1 MKKIFAFALMLMTA
15 ASLTVEAGNGNG
27 KGKHKGKKVKK
38 HKSQTVRVVTVPT
51 QTIYVAPTAF
61 VVRNGVTYY
70 NGFTVTTTSAGER
83 YYVNS
88 KGNKIMI
95 KVK

>member
-1 MKKIFAFALMLMTA
+1 MKKILAFALMLLMA
-15 ASLTVEAGNGNG
+15 ASVSLEAGNGNG
-27 KGKHKGKKVKK
+27 KGKHKGKKTKK
-38 HKSQTVRVVTVPT
+38 HKTQTVRVVSAPR
-51 QTIYVAPTAF
+51 TIYVAPTAF

-70 NGFTVTTTSAGER
+70 NGFTVTTTTSGER

-88 KGNKIMI
+88 KGNKVMI